1 MKFRKAVEKDID
13 ELLTLFKELMIIH
26 GKEEPNIFKN
36 EVEDYILKD
45 YINNAFQNE
54 NYNFYVAED
63 EKIIGAIEV
72 INIVEENNKLK
83 NRTYALIDKLVVD
96 KNYRACG
103 AGNGL
108 IEYAEKELK
117 SMGINEIELY
127 VWEFNKGALNLYE
140 KKGYRT
146 ICKRMSK
153 SI

>member
-1 MKFRKAVEKDID
+1 MKFRKAVEKDMG
-13 ELLTLFKELMIIH
+13 ELLILFKELLIIH

-45 YINNAFQNE
+45 YINNAFSNE

-83 NRTYALIDKLVVD
+83 NRRYALIDKLVVD
-96 KNYRACG
+96 KNYRAG
-103 AGNGL
+103 GVGDGL

-127 VWEFNKGALNLYE
+127 VWEFNKEALKLYE